1 MQLVTLDFET
11 YYDVG
16 FSLSNLTTE
25 EYIRHERF
33 QVIGVGIKINEEET
47 YWVTGSH
54 QDIAEALNKI
64 DWKDS
69 ALLCHN
75 TQFDGA
81 ILSFRF
87 NIVPHLY
94 LDTLGMARA
103 LHGVDVGGSLAFLVE
118 KYNLGVKGT
127 EVIDAKGKRLE
138 DFNQVNLAQY
148 GSYCKNDVELT
159 YKLFQIF
166 APKFPETEIK
176 LIDLTLRMYL
186 EPVLEV
192 DDALLQARLEEVQ
205 QEKSQLL
212 SALQSKLECNTEEEV
227 RAKLASNKQFA
238 ELLIELGI
246 TPPTKISLTTNK
258 ENARYSYYR

>member
-25 EYIRHERF
+25 EYIRDERF

-54 QDIAEALNKI
+54 QDIQEALNKI

-87 NIVPHLY
+87 NIIPHLY

-118 KYNLGVKGT
+118 KYNLGV
-127 EVIDAKGKRLE
+127 IIL
-138 DFNQVNLAQY
+138 
-148 GSYCKNDVELT
+148 
-159 YKLFQIF
+159 
-166 APKFPETEIK
+166 
-176 LIDLTLRMYL
+176 
-186 EPVLEV
+186 
-192 DDALLQARLEEVQ
+192 
-205 QEKSQLL
+205 
-212 SALQSKLECNTEEEV
+212 
-227 RAKLASNKQFA
+227 
-238 ELLIELGI
+238 
-246 TPPTKISLTTNK
+246 
-258 ENARYSYYR
+258 